1 MLNDD
6 YAKIGDMEE
15 ISENSYT
22 SMEAYF
28 TAMEEADLKL
38 NETGK
43 IYDRQYKQFAE
54 DNNITLVE
62 KKDKMS
68 EKVKKANKIFKHQRK
83 MYLIFFKAYKEEAL
97 MLEGMNKSNTKLI
110 KMHRDSLNVF
120 ALEGLQK
127 LKKLKTVEG
136 DIDIKVAL
144 TDLLN
149 FYVYESGEKSKLIV
163 NYYIKKKKLNKL
175 KDEMEESDDQ
185 EKKSAYNEAVVA
197 MNDYLK
203 TFNPFVD
210 ELNGKRGD
218 KTSKWNAKSDEF
230 LDKNVP
236 KRK

>member
-1 MLNDD
+1 
-6 YAKIGDMEE
+6 
-15 ISENSYT
+15 
-22 SMEAYF
+22 
-28 TAMEEADLKL
+28 
-38 NETGK
+38 
-43 IYDRQYKQFAE
+43 
-54 DNNITLVE
+54 
-62 KKDKMS
+62 MS

-83 MYLIFFKAYKEEAL
+83 IYLIFFKAYKEEAL

-136 DIDIKVAL
+136 DIDIKAAL
-144 TDLLN
+144 TDLLF

-197 MNDYLK
+197 MVNVAIKHLSGMLNQMSFWIKMFLK
-203 TFNPFVD
+203 GNNILNLQTSNPPLSFQD
-210 ELNGKRGD
+210 
-218 KTSKWNAKSDEF
+218 
-230 LDKNVP
+230 
-236 KRK
+236 

>member
-1 MLNDD
+1 
-6 YAKIGDMEE
+6 
-15 ISENSYT
+15 
-22 SMEAYF
+22 
-28 TAMEEADLKL
+28 
-38 NETGK
+38 
-43 IYDRQYKQFAE
+43 
-54 DNNITLVE
+54 
-62 KKDKMS
+62 
-68 EKVKKANKIFKHQRK
+68 
-83 MYLIFFKAYKEEAL
+83 
-97 MLEGMNKSNTKLI
+97 
-110 KMHRDSLNVF
+110 MHRDSLNVF